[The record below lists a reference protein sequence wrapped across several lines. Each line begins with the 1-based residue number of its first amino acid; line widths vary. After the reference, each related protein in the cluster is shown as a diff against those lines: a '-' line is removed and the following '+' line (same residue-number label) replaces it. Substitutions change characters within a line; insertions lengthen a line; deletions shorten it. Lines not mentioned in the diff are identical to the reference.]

1 MILILKVILTVTI
14 MILAMLLGFV
24 GIMQLDVNPNMTSF
38 LTLSWMAI
46 VWYAPKY
53 IFREKDVD
61 KE

>member
-1 MILILKVILTVTI
+1 MILIIKVIALTIV
-14 MILAMLLGFV
+14 MILAMFLGFV
-24 GIMQLDVNPNMTSF
+24 GIIKLNISPNMTSF

-46 VWYAPKY
+46 VWYAPKW